1 MRFGVRCA
9 HVFWL
14 VRGGYALLAAGFDF
28 DSGFGV
34 LIFLSPER
42 RLDQAQ
48 AGGGLGE
55 DCLSAQREFR
65 SPACLR
71 LSEGTPEGGGKP
83 GSPFLRL
90 PSFGDAKEGNLLPG
104 NPRRFWFYIWYA
116 STGSARTALGWYVC
130 KHLCQIK

>member
-83 GSPFLRL
+83 GAI
-90 PSFGDAKEGNLLPG
+90 SFGYFSWQDKK
-104 NPRRFWFYIWYA
+104 
-116 STGSARTALGWYVC
+116 SD
-130 KHLCQIK
+130 